1 MARRRRL
8 TRLGTSAAA
17 AAVLV
22 LLAVERASAEDST
35 WSNVYV
41 GAGLAVTEFESDHE
55 GIGFGA
61 TPFALQVYGG
71 LQLREGAAV
80 ELALDHLDAIDSGVL
95 LGSGVDRLR
104 ISAEHSSVTL
114 RGVFSLSLE
123 EVLRRRRRIS
133 VFATIGAARTLEKRS
148 VLELATARQTSV
160 AERDT
165 ALVVGV
171 GAMLDLE
178 RVRVRT
184 YMQSADRRDGTLDS
198 VGAAAEFRF

>member
-1 MARRRRL
+1 
-8 TRLGTSAAA
+8 
-17 AAVLV
+17 
-22 LLAVERASAEDST
+22 
-35 WSNVYV
+35 
-41 GAGLAVTEFESDHE
+41 
-55 GIGFGA
+55 GFGA
-61 TPFALQVYGG
+61 TPFGLQVYGG
-71 LQLREGAAV
+71 LQVREGAAV

-148 VLELATARQTSV
+148 VLELATARRTSV

-178 RVRVRT
+178 RVRVRS

-198 VGAAAEFRF
+198 VGAAADFRF